1 MQEQQKSET
10 SEAILEVVEEDIWGS
25 LVDFW
30 NLILFKYEVSGT
42 PIEITVGLILLV
54 VIAFIVTSVVL
65 RLIRAF
71 ITSKLAKGD
80 KQKFISV
87 FKFIKYFVYLVVILI
102 TLSSAGINITILLT
116 ASAALFVGI
125 GLALQE
131 LFQDI
136 IGGVFIIIDKSLL
149 VGDVIEMEGRVGRV
163 FEIKL
168 RTTRALTRDD
178 KVMIIPN
185 HKFISDVIYNYTQN
199 HATTREGVQVGVAY
213 GSDTQKVKDILLKCA
228 SENESIVKSP
238 EAFVLFD
245 DFGASSLVF
254 SLHFYVTDSFVDP
267 KIKSELRFKIDEEFR
282 KNNITIPFPQRDV
295 HFYPTQNL
303 TQNLSKNDEDL

>member
-1 MQEQQKSET
+1 MQEQENSET
-10 SEAILEVVEEDIWGS
+10 TEAIKDVVQQDIWGAI
-25 LVDFW
+25 VDIW
-30 NLILFKYEVSGT
+30 NFVLI
-42 PIEITVGLILLV
+42 PIETGENTVKITVGLILLV
-54 VIAFIVTSVVL
+54 ISAFVVTSIVL
-65 RLIRAF
+65 RLIRSF
-71 ITSKLAKGD
+71 ITSKLAQGD
-80 KQKFISV
+80 KHKFISV

-136 IGGVFIIIDKSLL
+136 IGGVFIILDKSLL

-213 GSDTQKVKDILLKCA
+213 GSDTQKVKETLLKCA
-228 SENESIVKSP
+228 LENDSIVKSP
-238 EAFVLFD
+238 EPFVLFD
-245 DFGASSLVF
+245 DFGESSLVF

-267 KIKSELRFKIDEEFR
+267 KIKSALRFKIDEEFR

-303 TQNLSKNDEDL
+303 TQNLSKNE